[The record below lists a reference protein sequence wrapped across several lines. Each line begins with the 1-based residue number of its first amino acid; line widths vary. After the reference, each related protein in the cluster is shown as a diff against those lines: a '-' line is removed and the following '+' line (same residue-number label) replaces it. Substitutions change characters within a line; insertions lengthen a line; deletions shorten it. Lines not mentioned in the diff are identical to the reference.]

1 MSTQKRIR
9 RFILENFYV
18 SEPSELSDDT
28 SLVGTGL
35 VDSTG
40 ILEVLAFLESEFGI
54 RIDDRETTPDNLESI
69 ERMAAFVTRK
79 LQERTGE
86 GSLGATG

>member
-1 MSTQKRIR
+1 MTNQQRIR

-18 SEPSELSDDT
+18 SEPSELADDT

-54 RIDDRETTPDNLESI
+54 RIADRETTPDNLESI
-69 ERMAAFVTRK
+69 ERMAAFVGRK
-79 LQERTGE
+79 LTECPGA
-86 GSLGATG
+86 GALDATG

>member
-1 MSTQKRIR
+1 MRAQQQIR

-18 SEPSELSDDT
+18 SEPSELADDT
-28 SLVGTGL
+28 SLVETGL

-54 RIDDRETTPDNLESI
+54 RIADRETTPDNLESI
-69 ERMAAFVTRK
+69 ERMAAFVARK
-79 LQERTGE
+79 LAERPEE
-86 GSLGATG
+86 GDLEATG

>member
-1 MSTQKRIR
+1 MTSIQHQIR

-18 SEPSELSDDT
+18 SEPSALADDT

-40 ILEVLAFLESEFGI
+40 ILEVLAFLEEEFGI
-54 RIDDRETTPDNLESI
+54 EVTDRETTPDNLDSI
-69 ERMAAFVTRK
+69 ERMAAFVERK
-79 LQERTGE
+79 QRQRSE
-86 GSLGATG
+86 GGVGATG

>member
-1 MSTQKRIR
+1 MSNQERIR

-18 SEPSELSDDT
+18 SEPDALADDT

-40 ILEVLAFLESEFGI
+40 ILEVLAFLEGEFGI
-54 RIDDRETTPDNLESI
+54 RVADRETTPDNLETI
-69 ERMAAFVTRK
+69 ERMAAFVERK
-79 LQERTGE
+79 LRE